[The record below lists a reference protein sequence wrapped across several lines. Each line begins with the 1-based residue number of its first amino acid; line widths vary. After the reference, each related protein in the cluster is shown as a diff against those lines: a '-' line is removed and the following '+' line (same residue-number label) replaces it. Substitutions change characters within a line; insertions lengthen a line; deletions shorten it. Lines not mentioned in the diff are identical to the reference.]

1 VTRTQTPTPA
11 VDPALLARLEAIAQV
26 PVLLVATDFDGTLA
40 PIVEDPAAATADRE
54 ALVALRRLASLDQTH
69 VAIVSGR
76 SLADLVELTGD
87 PPDVRLVG
95 SHGSEFEP
103 DFAGTLPPATLALRD
118 RLERELATIAERFA
132 GAQVEEKSVGAA
144 FHYRRV
150 ESGQH
155 EAARA
160 AVLDGPGRLDGVHVR
175 SGKCVVELCVVATHK
190 GTALETLR
198 GRVGASAAVFA
209 GDDVTDED
217 AFATLRGPDLAVK
230 VGPGET
236 CAPLRVAD
244 TRAIARMFAILFE
257 FRAAWLSGGG
267 APPIQELTLLSD
279 QRAVAL
285 VEPRGRI
292 NWLCAPSID
301 SQAVMCELL
310 GGAAAG
316 HFTIRPDVDG
326 PSAVVGRTTYDG
338 DTLIAR
344 TRFDAFDVVDYLDA
358 SMGRPTQRPGR
369 TDLVR
374 VVEPRANA
382 GGASDAAHGR
392 AVVEFAPR
400 LNYGRHATQLD
411 VVPGGLVVRGA
422 LQPIVLLAPGVEWT
436 LACEGVHRTA
446 RATLDLANGPV
457 TFELRFGTNGLEQN
471 PVPESRRRQRTAAHW
486 EVWARQLE
494 LPSAL
499 DDRQR
504 AEVLR
509 SALTLRALCH
519 GPSGGIAA
527 AATTSLPE
535 HVGGV
540 RNWDYRFT
548 WVRDAALSADA
559 LVRLGSQSE
568 AMAYLDWLHDVL
580 SRSSGPEQLRPLYM
594 VSGQD
599 VDFEAEIGELA
610 GYAGSRPVRI
620 GNAAA
625 SQVQLD
631 VFGPIA
637 SLVYELGLRGAPLSF
652 EHWRLVED
660 MVRAVERRWDEPD
673 HGIWEIRKAPRH
685 HVHSRAMC
693 WLTLDRAIALAER
706 MGERCPS
713 AWAELR
719 DRIKAEILER
729 GYDPQQ
735 NAFTAAYDGD
745 DLDAAVLLLGPIGLI
760 DATDPRFVGTIR
772 AIEAELLRGADAGHG
787 PTLLRYDSDDGLP
800 GTEGGF
806 HILTLWLAD
815 AHLCAGDRAR
825 AQELYEAVARAAGTS
840 GLLSEQLDP
849 VNGSALG
856 NHPQAYSHLA
866 LIGTALRLSG
876 GFDAP
881 GRGA

>member
-1 VTRTQTPTPA
+1 MTPTQTRTPD
-11 VDPALLARLEAIAQV
+11 VEPALLAHLEAIAQV

-40 PIVEDPAAATADRE
+40 PIVDDPAAATADRE

-76 SLADLVELTGD
+76 SLADLVQLTGD

-103 DFAGTLPPATLALRD
+103 DFAGTLPVRTLALRD
-118 RLERELATIAERFA
+118 RLEGELAAIAERFE
-132 GAQVEEKSVGAA
+132 GAQVETKSVGAA
-144 FHYRRV
+144 FHFRRV
-150 ESGQH
+150 DPTRH
-155 EAARA
+155 AEAQA
-160 AVLDGPGRLDGVHVR
+160 AVLDGPGRLDDVHVR
-175 SGKCVVELCVVATHK
+175 TGKCVVELCVVATHK
-190 GTALETLR
+190 GNALETLR
-198 GRVGASAAVFA
+198 QRVGASAAVFA

-230 VGPGET
+230 VGPGAT
-236 CAPLRVAD
+236 CAALRVDD
-244 TRAIARMFAILFE
+244 TRAVARLFAILFE
-257 FRAAWLSGGG
+257 RRAEWLSGGG

-279 QRAVAL
+279 QRAVAM

-301 SQAVMCELL
+301 SQAIMCELL

-316 HFTIRPDVDG
+316 HFTIRPEEDG
-326 PSAVVGRTTYDG
+326 PRAPLGRTTYVG

-344 TRFDAFDVVDYLDA
+344 TRFASFDVVDYLDA
-358 SMGRPTQRPGR
+358 SMGRPLQRPGR

-374 VVEPRANA
+374 VVEPCT
-382 GGASDAAHGR
+382 GATDASNR

-400 LNYGRHATQLD
+400 LNYGRHATELE
-411 VVPGGLVVRGA
+411 VVAGGLSVRGA
-422 LQPIVLLAPGVEWT
+422 LYPIVLFAPGVEWT
-436 LACEGVHRTA
+436 LAAEGMHTTA
-446 RATLDLANGPV
+446 RATLDLSHGPV
-457 TFELRFGTNGLEQN
+457 AFELRFGTNGLKPN
-471 PVPESRRRQRTAAHW
+471 PVPESRRRERTAAHW
-486 EVWARQLE
+486 EDWARQLE
-494 LPSAL
+494 LPAEL
-499 DDRQR
+499 NEAQR
-504 AEVLR
+504 SEVLR

-580 SRSSGPEQLRPLYM
+580 SRTSGPEQLRPLYM

-599 VDFEAEIGELA
+599 VDFEAEISELA

-637 SLVYELGLRGAPLSF
+637 ALVYELSLRGAPLSH

-713 AWAELR
+713 SWAELR
-719 DRIKAEILER
+719 QRIKDEILER
-729 GYDPQQ
+729 GYDANQ
-735 NAFTAAYDGD
+735 NSFTAAYDGN
-745 DLDAAVLLLGPIGLI
+745 DLDAAVLLLGTIGLV
-760 DATDPRFVGTIR
+760 DATDPRFLGTIC
-772 AIEAELLRGADAGHG
+772 AIETALLRGADAGHG

-815 AHLCAGDRAR
+815 AHLCAGDRTR
-825 AQELYEAVARAAGTS
+825 AQELYEAVAQAAGTS

-849 VNGSALG
+849 ETGSALG

-866 LIGTALRLSG
+866 LIATALRLSG
-876 GFDAP
+876 GYDAHTS
-881 GRGA
+881 GA